1 MNINAT
7 LFGQVIVF
15 VILIWFTMKFIWPYL
30 TNAIEER
37 QKKIADGLAAADRGQ
52 KDLVEAKGAA
62 DDIIREAREKA
73 GKIVDQASKRSS
85 ELIEEARSTALSEG
99 QRLVADARQEI
110 ELEKSKAREQ
120 LRNEVVTL
128 ALAGTSRLL
137 EREVDPRTHADLLEK
152 LAVEVERG

>member
-15 VILIWFTMKFIWPYL
+15 VILIWFTMKFIWPHL

-52 KDLVEAKGAA
+52 KDLVEAKDAA
-62 DDIIREAREKA
+62 DDIIREARDKA
-73 GKIVDQASKRSS
+73 GKIVDQANKRST

-120 LRNEVVTL
+120 LRNEVVAI

-137 EREVDPRTHADLLEK
+137 EREVDPRTHAELLEK

>member
-52 KDLVEAKGAA
+52 KDLVEAKDAA
-62 DDIIREAREKA
+62 EDIIREAREKA
-73 GKIVDQASKRSS
+73 GKIVDQANKRSS

-120 LRNEVVTL
+120 LRNEVVVL

-152 LAVEVERG
+152 LAIEVERG